1 MDSIESRYEILYAC
15 FQQYAKINT
24 LLEIIPSGNYDFEA
38 NNLHSL
44 LNLLDDKN
52 LRFYHLQSYNFEI
65 QEKLKNVTD
74 ARTMENLFKD
84 QAIFEKEIKELNK
97 IPVDYPF
104 TLDQSL
110 ALFDFFENCSKK
122 LKE

>member
-1 MDSIESRYEILYAC
+1 MDSIESRYELLYTC

-65 QEKLKNVTD
+65 QEKLKNITD
-74 ARTMENLFKD
+74 ARTMEKLFRD
-84 QAIFEKEIKELNK
+84 QVIFEKEIKELNK
-97 IPVDYPF
+97 IPVNYPF
-104 TLDQSL
+104 TLEQSL